1 MLDKWTISIKY
12 QWGRSLLLK
21 LLPSFPFPKSKP
33 KSLASDGPSS
43 RGEQTAHKTTE
54 NDVRA
59 VPNS

>member
-1 MLDKWTISIKY
+1 MLDYGNSDKIFSE
-12 QWGRSLLLK
+12 GRSFSPLHQ
-21 LLPSFPFPKSKP
+21 FPFPKSKP